1 MNVEQLISV
10 LNEINIPVPSNI
22 SGREKRR
29 KDGREEAKGS
39 NKFLMDFLFK
49 LAVLLEKGLMSG

>member
-22 SGREKRR
+22 SIREERG

-39 NKFLMDFLFK
+39 NKL
-49 LAVLLEKGLMSG
+49 SN